1 MIQHSIRGASRKL
14 QYGLVCVAMAASM
27 AAPAFAQ
34 DKPLNYPSRPVRMV
48 IGTTPGGALDG
59 LTRLAAQKF
68 GERFGQIAIVDNRP
82 GAGTLLAQDIV
93 ANATPDGHTLLCA
106 SETLLLN
113 GVFKRAR
120 YDVRKALTPVVW
132 LTTTGYVLV
141 VHPSVPA
148 ASVKEFIA
156 HAKARPDALSYGT
169 PGVATTL
176 HVIWERLS
184 LVTGMRLLHVPY
196 KGGAPATL
204 DVIGGQIQATITTV
218 GNAMGPV
225 KAGRVRGLA
234 TTGLKRMPAMADLPT
249 IAEAAVP
256 GFEAVSSYYLFV
268 PAGVAP
274 EIVQRVNAAM
284 VQAMR
289 SPEAQKAVLAEG
301 AEVAPVHT
309 PQELAVLLGRD
320 YAEMEKTVRSAKLL
334 Q

>member
-1 MIQHSIRGASRKL
+1 MIPHTTRSACCKRR
-14 QYGLVCVAMAASM
+14 YGLLCALIAGGIADSS
-27 AAPAFAQ
+27 FAQ
-34 DKPLNYPSRPVRMV
+34 DKLLNYPSRPVRIV

-93 ANATPDGHTLLCA
+93 VNASADGHTLLCA

-148 ASVKEFIA
+148 ASVRELIA

-176 HVIWERLS
+176 HVIGSASVWR
-184 LVTGMRLLHVPY
+184 
-196 KGGAPATL
+196 PAC
-204 DVIGGQIQATITTV
+204 G
-218 GNAMGPV
+218 
-225 KAGRVRGLA
+225 
-234 TTGLKRMPAMADLPT
+234 
-249 IAEAAVP
+249 
-256 GFEAVSSYYLFV
+256 
-268 PAGVAP
+268 
-274 EIVQRVNAAM
+274 
-284 VQAMR
+284 
-289 SPEAQKAVLAEG
+289 
-301 AEVAPVHT
+301 
-309 PQELAVLLGRD
+309 
-320 YAEMEKTVRSAKLL
+320 
-334 Q
+334 

>member
-1 MIQHSIRGASRKL
+1 MIQQTTRGTSCRL
-14 QYGLVCVAMAASM
+14 RYGLLCAVMSGSFAATT
-27 AAPAFAQ
+27 FAQ
-34 DKPLNYPSRPVRMV
+34 DKPLNYPNRSVRMV

-82 GAGTLLAQDIV
+82 GAGTMLAMDIV
-93 ANATPDGHTLLCA
+93 AAANPDGHTILCA

-148 ASVKEFIA
+148 TSVKEFIA

-184 LVTGMRLLHVPY
+184 LATGMRLLHVPY

-234 TTGLKRMPAMADLPT
+234 TTGLKRMPAMAELPT
-249 IAEAAVP
+249 IAEAGVP

-268 PAGVAP
+268 PAGVSP
-274 EIVQRVNAAM
+274 EIVQRINVAM
-284 VQAMR
+284 IQAMR
-289 SPEAQKAVLAEG
+289 SPEAQKAVLSEG
-301 AEVAPVHT
+301 ADVASSHT
-309 PQELAVLLGRD
+309 PQELAILLSRD
-320 YAEMEKTVRSAKLL
+320 YAELEKVVRSAKLL
-334 Q
+334 L

>member
-1 MIQHSIRGASRKL
+1 MCAAGGRVRCGWLCLVFSP
-14 QYGLVCVAMAASM
+14 GLVLSS
-27 AAPAFAQ
+27 FAQ
-34 DKPLNYPSRPVRMV
+34 DKPLNYPSRPVRIV

-113 GVFKRAR
+113 GVFRRAR

-156 HAKARPDALSYGT
+156 HAKAKPGVLSYGT

-176 HVIWERLS
+176 HVIWERFS
-184 LVTGMRLLHVPY
+184 MATGMQLMHVPY

-234 TTGLKRMPAMADLPT
+234 TTGLKRMPAMAELPT
-249 IAEAAVP
+249 LAEAGVP

-268 PAGVAP
+268 PAGVSM
-274 EIVQRVNAAM
+274 EIVQRINTAM

-301 AEVAPVHT
+301 AEVAPAQS
-309 PQELAVLLGRD
+309 PQELATLLSRD
-320 YAEMEKTVRSAKLL
+320 YAELEKAVRSAKMML
-334 Q
+334 